1 MTDTTTALTPA
12 TRTTADVADL
22 TARVESVVRTRTHR
36 LLEISHAIHADP
48 ETAFEEHRAA
58 ELLATEAERAGFA
71 VERGAYGLPTAFEA
85 VAGTGPFRVVV
96 CAEYDALPGIGHAC
110 GHNVIA
116 TAGLGAALALAE
128 VADEAGL
135 TVVLLGTPAEEHG
148 GGKAILLERG
158 AWEGATIS
166 LMAHGTA
173 AAEDLACALVG
184 TQAVDRFDVTFTG
197 RVAHAAAAPHR
208 AVNAG
213 DAATLAL
220 TAIGLLRQQLADG
233 IRVAAYVEH
242 GGDATNIVPGMTLVR
257 AEVRARDLD
266 VMLDAK
272 RRVLACFEG
281 AAIATGCTWT
291 DERAEPRYDELRQ
304 DPVLAALWDEALRG
318 LGRTV
323 AGGAEQTGG
332 STDMG
337 NVSQVVPSIH
347 PMIALLGAVGVPH
360 TPTFA
365 ADAGGPTGD
374 VAAIDAA
381 IGLARTVVAA
391 ATGPAADR
399 LLEAART
406 RAPGATTI
414 ARGDV

>member
-1 MTDTTTALTPA
+1 MTDTATT
-12 TRTTADVADL
+12 TTTTTTDL
-22 TARVESVVRTRTHR
+22 GTRVEEGVRARAER
-36 LLEISHAIHADP
+36 LLAISRAIHADP
-48 ETAFEEHRAA
+48 ETAFEEHHAA
-58 ELLATEAERAGFA
+58 ALLADEAERAGFV

-85 VAGTGPFRVVV
+85 VHGSGPFRVVV
-96 CAEYDALPGIGHAC
+96 CSEYDALPGIGHAC

-166 LMAHGTA
+166 LMAHGSA
-173 AAEDLACALVG
+173 AAEDVACSLVG

-242 GGDATNIVPGMTLVR
+242 GGDATNIVPGETLVR
-257 AEVRARDLD
+257 AEVRAHELPT
-266 VMLDAK
+266 MLDAE

-291 DERAEPRYDELRQ
+291 HERAEPRYDELRQ
-304 DPVLAALWDEALRG
+304 DPTLAALWDDALRG

-323 AGGAEQTGG
+323 AGDLVQTGG

-347 PMIALLGAVGVPH
+347 PMIALLGAEGVPH

-365 ADAGGPTGD
+365 ADAGGPAGD

-391 ATGPAADR
+391 STGPAAAGF
-399 LLEAART
+399 LHAART
-406 RAPGATTI
+406 REAGATTL
-414 ARGDV
+414 ARGDD

>member
-1 MTDTTTALTPA
+1 MTDTTTT
-12 TRTTADVADL
+12 TTATDL
-22 TARVESVVRTRTHR
+22 SARVGAAVRARSER
-36 LLEISHAIHADP
+36 LLEISRTIHADP

-58 ELLATEAERAGFA
+58 DLLATEAERAGFA
-71 VERGAYGLPTAFEA
+71 VERAAYGLPTAFEA
-85 VAGTGPFRVVV
+85 VTGTGPFRVVV

-128 VADEAGL
+128 VADDAGL

-173 AAEDLACALVG
+173 AAEDVACSLVG
-184 TQAVDRFDVTFTG
+184 TQAVDRFDITFTG

-242 GGDATNIVPGMTLVR
+242 GGDATNIVPGMTRIR
-257 AEVRARDLD
+257 AEVRAHELGT
-266 VMLDAK
+266 MLDAK

-304 DPVLAALWDEALRG
+304 DPTLAVLWDDALRA

-323 AGGAEQTGG
+323 AGDTVQTGG

-347 PMIALLGAVGVPH
+347 PMIALLGAEGVPH
-360 TPTFA
+360 TPAFA
-365 ADAGGPTGD
+365 SDAGGPAGD
-374 VAAIDAA
+374 AAAIDAA
-381 IGLARTVVAA
+381 VGLARTVVGA
-391 ATGPAADR
+391 ATGPAAAGF
-399 LLEAART
+399 LHAAGIRE
-406 RAPGATTI
+406 PGATTI
-414 ARGDV
+414 VRGDD

>member
-1 MTDTTTALTPA
+1 MTVTVPTALT
-12 TRTTADVADL
+12 D
-22 TARVESVVRTRTHR
+22 RVEAAVRARSEQ
-36 LLEISHAIHADP
+36 LLRVSHAVHADP
-48 ETAFEEHRAA
+48 ETAFEEHHAA
-58 ELLATEAERAGFA
+58 ELLASEAEQAGFA

-173 AAEDLACALVG
+173 AAEDVACSLVG

-197 RVAHAAAAPHR
+197 RVAHAAAAPHE
-208 AVNAG
+208 AVNAA

-220 TAIGLLRQQLADG
+220 SAIGLLRQQLADG
-233 IRVAAYVEH
+233 IRVAAFVEH
-242 GGDATNIVPGMTLVR
+242 GGDATNIVPGMTRVR
-257 AEVRARDLD
+257 AEVRAHELD

-281 AAIATGCTWT
+281 AAIATGCTWES
-291 DERAEPRYDELRQ
+291 ERAEPRYDELRQ
-304 DPVLAALWDEALRG
+304 DPTLAALWDDALRA

-323 AGGAEQTGG
+323 AGGGERVGG

-347 PMIALLGAVGVPH
+347 PMIALLGAVGVAH
-360 TPTFA
+360 TPAFA
-365 ADAGGPTGD
+365 ADAGGPAGD
-374 VAAIDAA
+374 VAALDAA

-391 ATGPAADR
+391 ATGPAAEAF
-399 LLEAART
+399 LQAART
-406 RAPGATTI
+406 RTPGATTH
-414 ARGDV
+414 ARGDA

>member
-1 MTDTTTALTPA
+1 MTVTAPIALT
-12 TRTTADVADL
+12 D
-22 TARVESVVRTRTHR
+22 RVEAAVRARSEQ
-36 LLEISHAIHADP
+36 LLRVSHAVHADP
-48 ETAFEEHRAA
+48 ETAFEEHHAA
-58 ELLATEAERAGFA
+58 ELLASEAERAGFA

-173 AAEDLACALVG
+173 AAEDVACSLVG

-197 RVAHAAAAPHR
+197 RVAHAAAAPHE
-208 AVNAG
+208 AVNAA

-220 TAIGLLRQQLADG
+220 SAIGLLRQQLVDG
-233 IRVAAYVEH
+233 IRVAAFVEH
-242 GGDATNIVPGMTLVR
+242 GGDATNIVPGMTRVR
-257 AEVRARDLD
+257 AEVRAHELD

-281 AAIATGCTWT
+281 AAIATGCTWES
-291 DERAEPRYDELRQ
+291 ERAEPRYDELRQ
-304 DPVLAALWDEALRG
+304 DPTLAALWDDALRA

-323 AGGAEQTGG
+323 AGGGERVGG

-347 PMIALLGAVGVPH
+347 PMIALLGAVGVAH
-360 TPTFA
+360 TPAFA
-365 ADAGGPTGD
+365 ADAGGPAGD
-374 VAAIDAA
+374 VAALDAA

-391 ATGPAADR
+391 ATGPAAEAF
-399 LLEAART
+399 LQAART
-406 RAPGATTI
+406 RTPGATTH
-414 ARGDV
+414 ARGDA